1 MGGFLR
7 EEANVLENITW
18 LGHDAFKI
26 KDDKVI
32 YIDPLELEDGEPAD
46 LILITHDHYDHCSPQ
61 DIAKILTDETEIIT
75 IAACAKKLGGRVHRV
90 KPGDRLTV
98 KGVDIEVVSAYNT
111 NKRFHP
117 QGAGHVG
124 FVVTVGGQRIYHAG
138 DTDYIPGMQKIKADI
153 ALLPVCGVYVMTAE
167 EAAKAAEAIQ
177 PKVAVPM
184 HYGSMVGSAQDA
196 QRFKKLCSVEVQ
208 ILEKGH

>member
-1 MGGFLR
+1 M
-7 EEANVLENITW
+7 LENITW

-32 YIDPLELEDGEPAD
+32 YVDPFELEDGEPAA

-61 DIAKILTDETEIIT
+61 DIAKIRTDETEIIA
-75 IAACAKKLGGRVHRV
+75 IAGCAKKLGGRVHRV

-98 KGVDIEVVSAYNT
+98 KGVDIEVVPAYNT

-138 DTDYIPGMQKIKADI
+138 DTDFIPEMQKIKADI
-153 ALLPVCGVYVMTAE
+153 ALLPVSGVYVMTAE

-177 PKVAVPM
+177 PQVAVPM
-184 HYGSMVGSAQDA
+184 HYGSIVGSAQDA
-196 QRFKKLCSVEVQ
+196 RRFQELCSIEVQ
-208 ILEKGH
+208 ILEKER

>member
-1 MGGFLR
+1 M
-7 EEANVLENITW
+7 LENITW

-32 YIDPLELEDGEPAD
+32 YMDPLELEDGEPAD
-46 LILITHDHYDHCSPQ
+46 LILITHDHYDHLSLQ
-61 DIAKILTDETEIIT
+61 DVAKIRTDETEIVT
-75 IAACAKKLGGRVHRV
+75 IAACARELGGRVHTV

-98 KGVDIEVVSAYNT
+98 QGVDIEVVPAYNI

-117 QGAGHVG
+117 KRAGHVG

-138 DTDYIPGMQKIKADI
+138 DTDLIPEMEEIEADI
-153 ALLPVCGVYVMTAE
+153 ALLPVSGIYVMTAE
-167 EAAKAAEAIQ
+167 EAAKAAEAIG

-184 HYGSMVGSAQDA
+184 HYGSIVGSDQDA
-196 QRFKKLCSVEVQ
+196 RRFKELCPVEVR
-208 ILEKGH
+208 ILEKGR